1 MKKKEI
7 LIDEETLQKR
17 INELAEQITN
27 DYKGQELTVICIL
40 KGSMYFFTD
49 LTKRIKLDTNIEF
62 MRLSSYVGENST
74 GKINIK
80 LDLENSIQGKDV
92 LIVEDIIDSGKTM
105 AFLLDYLTLK
115 NPNSIKLCVLL
126 DKPERRTVENIN
138 ADYVGFTIP
147 NRFVIGYGLDLDEKY
162 RNLPEINCI
171 TTDNDKTLENDKNA
185 IKKQLVKNY
194 KRTDI

>member
-1 MKKKEI
+1 MGKKEI